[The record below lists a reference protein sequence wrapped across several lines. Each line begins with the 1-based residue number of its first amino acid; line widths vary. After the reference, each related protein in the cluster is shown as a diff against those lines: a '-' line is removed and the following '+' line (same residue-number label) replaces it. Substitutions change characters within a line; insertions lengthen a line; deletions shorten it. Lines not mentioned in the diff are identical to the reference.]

1 MDQEGRGGEVK
12 SGARMQMTEALE
24 LARRNLRQLALDRHM
39 EDYADEAEVFLQE
52 QFNVIRGWSTSGKIF
67 DIGVQIAPG
76 LIKEYQGVSK

>member
-1 MDQEGRGGEVK
+1 
-12 SGARMQMTEALE
+12 
-24 LARRNLRQLALDRHM
+24 M